1 MSDLNVIALKILSS
15 GKGILAADESNSTM
29 TKRLDSVSVPS
40 TPKNRLNFRET
51 LFSSESMK
59 DCIGGV
65 ILFDETINQ
74 LSKSGKTIPDMIS
87 DSGSIPGI
95 KVDTGAKKLASST
108 DETITE
114 GLDGLRERLKKYYKL
129 GARFTKWRGV
139 YNISE
144 IYPSKISLYSNAHAL
159 ARYSSLV
166 QECGM
171 VPIVEPEVLMDGNH
185 TAEVCFK
192 KTSEVI
198 EKCFEELIL
207 HKVDLTGIIL
217 KPNMILAGNRSKNKI
232 SNEEVSIKTLS
243 CLKRSV
249 PSEVPGIAFLSG
261 GQSEIQATE
270 NLNLINK
277 KNDTKFI
284 MTYSY
289 GRALQ
294 QSALKFWSKNIEDF
308 QGTQNIFNH
317 RARMCTLAAQGKW
330 SKELENK

>member
-129 GARFTKWRGV
+129 GARF
-139 YNISE
+139 IAAS
-144 IYPSKISLYSNAHAL
+144 
-159 ARYSSLV
+159 
-166 QECGM
+166 
-171 VPIVEPEVLMDGNH
+171 VL
-185 TAEVCFK
+185 
-192 KTSEVI
+192 S
-198 EKCFEELIL
+198 IL
-207 HKVDLTGIIL
+207 HLIWFGSST
-217 KPNMILAGNRSKNKI
+217 KI
-232 SNEEVSIKTLS
+232 GTL
-243 CLKRSV
+243 L
-249 PSEVPGIAFLSG
+249 
-261 GQSEIQATE
+261 
-270 NLNLINK
+270 
-277 KNDTKFI
+277 
-284 MTYSY
+284 
-289 GRALQ
+289 
-294 QSALKFWSKNIEDF
+294 
-308 QGTQNIFNH
+308 
-317 RARMCTLAAQGKW
+317 
-330 SKELENK
+330 